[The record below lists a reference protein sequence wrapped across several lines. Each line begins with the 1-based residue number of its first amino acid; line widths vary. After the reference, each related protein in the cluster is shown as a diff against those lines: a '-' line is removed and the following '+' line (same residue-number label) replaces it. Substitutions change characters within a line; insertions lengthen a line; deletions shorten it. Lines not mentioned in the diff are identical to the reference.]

1 MLRRPSSQ
9 RRSRAKDDL
18 ELPLVPIL
26 DTFVTLIAFL
36 LMATSLLAVTLI
48 DTPVPVVS
56 ATPPET
62 KQKPLSLTVKIE
74 LDRFELSSP
83 FGRIKQQ
90 RIDRTG
96 EDQDFIRLHDA
107 LLVVKNQ
114 YPHEKQIV
122 LMPGPTVEYD
132 DIVKVMDS
140 ARKIGEGDTPLYVK
154 EAVKDE
160 SGEEIRD
167 ENGNIAQEDRVVTDL
182 FPEVVFGNILGG
194 A

>member
-9 RRSRAKDDL
+9 RRSKSKDEL

-56 ATPPET
+56 ATPP
-62 KQKPLSLTVKIE
+62 KDKRKPLSLTVQIE
-74 LDRFELSSP
+74 LDRFRVYSP
-83 FGRIKQQ
+83 FGRIKAQ

-96 EDQDFIRLHDA
+96 EDIDFANLHDA
-107 LLVVKNQ
+107 LIPIKNQ
-114 YPHEKQIV
+114 YPGEKQIV
-122 LMPGPTVEYD
+122 LMPGPLVEYN
-132 DIVKVMDS
+132 DIVKVMDA
-140 ARKIGEGDTPLYVK
+140 ARAINEGDPSLYVK
-154 EAVKDE
+154 EVVKDE
-160 SGEEIRD
+160 EGNDLKD
-167 ENGNIAQEDRVVTDL
+167 ENGNVAKEDRLVTDL

>member
-9 RRSRAKDDL
+9 RRSKSKDEL

-56 ATPPET
+56 ATPPKI
-62 KQKPLSLTVKIE
+62 KQKPLSLTVQIE
-74 LDRFELSSP
+74 LDRFQISSP
-83 FGRIKQQ
+83 FGRIKAQ

-96 EDQDFIRLHDA
+96 DEQDYIQLHDA
-107 LLVVKNQ
+107 LLAIKNQ

-122 LMPGPTVEYD
+122 LMPGPLVEYE
-132 DIVKVMDS
+132 DIVKVMDAS
-140 ARKIGEGDTPLYVK
+140 RKINEGDPSLYVK
-154 EAVKDE
+154 EEIKDE
-160 SGEEIRD
+160 EGNVLVD
-167 ENGNIAQEDRVVTDL
+167 ENGNPTKEDRLVTDL